1 MELNDKVAVVTLSFD
16 WIDGGVPSFVTGWGR
31 LGVTI
36 TGPILGDSGSPL
48 ISRETGHQIGIA
60 SWAHPC
66 ARGVPDVFARINSFK
81 NFLLPILRSF

>member
-36 TGPILGDSGSPL
+36 TGPILIMYPYPDELQILYLETMSPQQYTAA
-48 ISRETGHQIGIA
+48 IYEAAAT
-60 SWAHPC
+60 
-66 ARGVPDVFARINSFK
+66 
-81 NFLLPILRSF
+81 